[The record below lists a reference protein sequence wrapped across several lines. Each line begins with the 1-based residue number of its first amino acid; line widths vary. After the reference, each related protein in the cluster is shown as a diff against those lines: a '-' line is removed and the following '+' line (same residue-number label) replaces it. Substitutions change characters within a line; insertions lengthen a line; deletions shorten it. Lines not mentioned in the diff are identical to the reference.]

1 MGARS
6 GGSSGGGFGSGS
18 MNIID
23 NARQMKASDLVKMS
37 EQGGLSGIL
46 ATKELNSRVEIVKE
60 PNLVFRKPN
69 GKLTYSKKGFYAKV
83 GDAGYVGFSDGVWST
98 SKKTMKSVME
108 QGGFT
113 KYSQSNIYK
122 PVGTVVNGKFTP
134 Y

>member
-6 GGSSGGGFGSGS
+6 GGNSGGGFGSGS

-37 EQGGLSGIL
+37 EKGGLSGIL

-60 PNLVFRKPN
+60 PNLVFRRPD

-83 GDAGYVGFSDGVWST
+83 GDAGYVGGGSGVWST
-98 SKKTMKSVME
+98 SKKILKSVMDV
-108 QGGFT
+108 GGFT
-113 KYSQSNIYK
+113 KFTQANLYK
-122 PVGTVVNGKFTP
+122 PVGTVKNGYFTP